1 VHQVFQKAF
10 QTLSLTQFKPYKS
23 IGYEASSD
31 YPGSADYHFNA
42 STSASRYSGF
52 GVHIVNSTGRTSLQP
67 RSGIAHPTQNLRL
80 PPFPLVHFPKILPT
94 RLSHCGRFSA
104 PLVSAR
110 RCTSTT
116 SFDRL
121 MTTKHADCLWRLCVG
136 HLVCAGLVFTGLSTH
151 AQLPPL
157 V

>member
-1 VHQVFQKAF
+1 MAAVRAGTLACAGPCCFQRCINPPTAA
-10 QTLSLTQFKPYKS
+10 TLL
-23 IGYEASSD
+23 A
-31 YPGSADYHFNA
+31 
-42 STSASRYSGF
+42 R
-52 GVHIVNSTGRTSLQP
+52 
-67 RSGIAHPTQNLRL
+67 RSL
-80 PPFPLVHFPKILPT
+80 PPHHPALIAALKLWHIHKPVRLKQPETFGFFSFPVVHFPKILPAH
-94 RLSHCGRFSA
+94 LSHCGRFST